1 MGGLNV
7 APPVRWVKARVGTT
21 TARCGTF
28 GRVIKAYLPF
38 GLPARVLEV
47 LVALFLSARF
57 LVEGESMAP
66 ALASGQSVLASRP
79 RLPWDPDYCR
89 GDVVVLRHPVW
100 RDRIYI
106 KRIIGMPGEE
116 VRLEDGRVYLDGILL
131 EEAYLEAP
139 PSQRKDYD
147 RGWLTETD
155 EYFVMG
161 DNRGDSQDSRA
172 FGPVQRQRILGR
184 VWFRCWPPR
193 AWGPVR

>member
-1 MGGLNV
+1 LSL
-7 APPVRWVKARVGTT
+7 P
-21 TARCGTF
+21 
-28 GRVIKAYLPF
+28 GRVLQA
-38 GLPARVLEV
+38 
-47 LVALFLSARF
+47 LVALFTSARF

-79 RLPWDPDYCR
+79 RLPWDRLRR

-100 RDRIYI
+100 SDRIYI
-106 KRIIGMPGEE
+106 KRIIGLPGEE
-116 VRLEDGRVYLDGILL
+116 VRLEDGRVYLDGAPLD
-131 EEAYLEAP
+131 EAYLEGP

-161 DNRGDSQDSRA
+161 DNRGDSGDSRA

-184 VWFRCWPPR
+184 VWLRCWPPR